1 MSETPRPMHYQE
13 VFSSR
18 FGTTKAVVCSCGF
31 ATTYTLLSNNSD
43 EAGMAHF
50 RRQHAAV
57 HSYPQRE
64 AMQSALEAWRRTHT
78 RCCRDGCR
86 QCAED
91 GNTPHRCALCIK
103 TDAALE
109 VK

>member
-1 MSETPRPMHYQE
+1 MSDASNVHYQE

-31 ATTYTLLSNNSD
+31 ATTYTLLSNDSD
-43 EAGMAHF
+43 EAGMERF

-57 HSYPQRE
+57 NSYPQRE
-64 AMQSALEAWRRTHT
+64 AMRSALETCLVAFDLAGFDPQDAVVQQAR
-78 RCCRDGCR
+78 
-86 QCAED
+86 
-91 GNTPHRCALCIK
+91 
-103 TDAALE
+103 AALE